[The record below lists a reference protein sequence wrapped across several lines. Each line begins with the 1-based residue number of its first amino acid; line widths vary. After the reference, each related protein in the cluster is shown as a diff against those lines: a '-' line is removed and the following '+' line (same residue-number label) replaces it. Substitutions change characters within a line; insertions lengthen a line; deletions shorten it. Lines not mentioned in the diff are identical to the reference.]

1 MLNIIAIADDD
12 TLVGHI
18 KPDVDIDLLICLGDL
33 YDVTIENAVD
43 IYAPE
48 YSVAIR
54 GNHCVA
60 TALSLTTVDLNLQ
73 TIECFGLTL
82 GGFAGSWQYKRV
94 GNHMYTQ

>member
-1 MLNIIAIADDD
+1 MTAEIIMKKLYIKVLNNSSTDSPFTRFKLLSTKSAQ
-12 TLVGHI
+12 TLCNLFYNLSYVG
-18 KPDVDIDLLICLGDL
+18 
-33 YDVTIENAVD
+33 
-43 IYAPE
+43 
-48 YSVAIR
+48 AIR